1 MPTQIIIVQIG
12 VAKAAADDTA
22 KIHAMRAGLL
32 IKMQRLWTRKT
43 VRLGRLSLTAVS
55 NADNDINRLRG
66 GTRWWL
72 RQLLNRHLERVHI
85 D

>member
-1 MPTQIIIVQIG
+1 MQIG

>member
-1 MPTQIIIVQIG
+1 MVQIG
-12 VAKAAADDTA
+12 VAKAAADDTV
-22 KIHAMRAGLL
+22 KIHAIRAGLL

-43 VRLGRLSLTAVS
+43 VRLGRLSLTGIA
-55 NADNDINRLRG
+55 NADNDINRLRDG
-66 GTRWWL
+66 ARWWL

>member
-1 MPTQIIIVQIG
+1 MPTQIIVQIG

-55 NADNDINRLRG
+55 NADNDINRLRDG
-66 GTRWWL
+66 ARWWL